1 MDKRKIILTADHTG
15 VFLKQELVSML
26 KTEYRDKFEVID
38 LGSND
43 EKAPDDYPDFAFAL
57 EEYFKDENTKNLGVA
72 ICGTGVGICIA
83 ANKIKNVRAGLVTEV
98 KYAEL
103 AIQHDK
109 CNVLV
114 LGARTTSIDVNKEIL
129 RKFLSAEFEGG
140 RHQRRVDKIS
150 NYEKKQN

>member
-1 MDKRKIILTADHTG
+1 MSKRKIVLVADHTG
-15 VFLKQELVSML
+15 VFLKQELISML
-26 KTEYRDKFEVID
+26 KSEYRDEFEVID

-43 EKAPDDYPDFAFAL
+43 EKAPDDYPDFAFLL
-57 EEYFKDENTKNLGVA
+57 EDYFKDENTTNLGVA

-83 ANKIKNVRAGLVTEV
+83 ANKIKNVRAGLVYEP

-114 LGARTTSIDVNKEIL
+114 LGARTTTIDSSKEIL
-129 RKFLSAEFEGG
+129 RRFLAAEFEGG

-150 NYEKKQN
+150 AYEKK